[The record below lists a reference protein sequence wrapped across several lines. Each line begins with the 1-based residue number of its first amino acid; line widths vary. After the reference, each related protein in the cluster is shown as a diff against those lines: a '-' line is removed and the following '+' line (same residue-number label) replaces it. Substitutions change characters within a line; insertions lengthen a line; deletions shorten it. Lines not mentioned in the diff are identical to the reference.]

1 LAKGTF
7 TIEKN
12 GEVIATG
19 ENVIA
24 DAEFIDDEIEYTP
37 TLKVV
42 FDDEPED
49 EKVEMPEP
57 TPEILMKMFANMQ
70 ANGLM

>member
-42 FDDEPED
+42 SNT
-49 EKVEMPEP
+49 
-57 TPEILMKMFANMQ
+57 TPLTFPADFH
-70 ANGLM
+70 A